1 MPPPDKEEGRPG
13 RNGLHHTTPAATI
26 PDYGLALFAQHSELL
41 TASAISPEVARERR
55 YVSVDTRAQ
64 LKRYNDR
71 FSSRCPVPGMLIPLR
86 RLDGSVSGYQYRPDA
101 PRIMDGRPRKYE
113 TPFQQ
118 PGCIDVPPGV
128 RDRLADP
135 AVPLL
140 VTEGSRKADSAASA
154 GLCCVSVSGVWNWR
168 GTNPVGGKVALPEW
182 NDVALNGRR
191 VVLAFDSDV
200 TVKPAVRRA
209 LDALAGYL
217 VTKGATVEYLHLPD
231 AGDGKTG
238 LDDYLAAEGA
248 AGLWAL
254 VRPEPPAPPQ
264 QTATA
269 EPPAAGMGPRSLFV
283 RLPPASLH
291 EIAGSALDH
300 MGREA
305 QMRKDLADA
314 TAGLLTHLAG
324 TPHNITPSSRAGLIG
339 LASLVSQA
347 RSPVHR
353 DWKGEIE
360 LIGDAEAPTRII
372 KQLGQLWRAC
382 GVLGLDAEESW
393 EVVRRCALD
402 SIPKLRGAVIRYLD
416 ARTEAADTTTIGIG
430 VVHPTRTVRRALE
443 DLAAHGVVE
452 RKSEGPGR
460 ADRWELSMPCL
471 AARRKEQQ
479 IRDRL
484 PAVSCPAGQQKVGL
498 RAGRRDEVI

>member
-13 RNGLHHTTPAATI
+13 RNGLHHRTPAATI

-71 FSSRCPVPGMLIPLR
+71 FSSKCPVPGMLIPLR

-113 TPFQQ
+113 TPFQ

-254 VRPEPPAPPQ
+254 VRPETTST
-264 QTATA
+264 TAA
-269 EPPAAGMGPRSLFV
+269 NR
-283 RLPPASLH
+283 
-291 EIAGSALDH
+291 
-300 MGREA
+300 
-305 QMRKDLADA
+305 
-314 TAGLLTHLAG
+314 
-324 TPHNITPSSRAGLIG
+324 
-339 LASLVSQA
+339 
-347 RSPVHR
+347 
-353 DWKGEIE
+353 
-360 LIGDAEAPTRII
+360 
-372 KQLGQLWRAC
+372 
-382 GVLGLDAEESW
+382 
-393 EVVRRCALD
+393 
-402 SIPKLRGAVIRYLD
+402 
-416 ARTEAADTTTIGIG
+416 
-430 VVHPTRTVRRALE
+430 
-443 DLAAHGVVE
+443 HG
-452 RKSEGPGR
+452 
-460 ADRWELSMPCL
+460 
-471 AARRKEQQ
+471 
-479 IRDRL
+479 
-484 PAVSCPAGQQKVGL
+484 
-498 RAGRRDEVI
+498 